1 MGVALLIT
9 SNIFTF
15 FCRFRRHQ
23 YINRLRY
30 VFLFYYIA
38 INTFLFS
45 IDNRLTNHKCVSGH
59 DSNVIVIPCHNLTLW
74 SNIVLLF
81 FILIRRSQNACV
93 TALTCNRYI
102 LHFCLRKI
110 IKYGWSNLT
119 TSSVC
124 SLDSTRIHSCGF
136 AIEVES
142 QLFPLSSYFK

>member
-1 MGVALLIT
+1 MRVALLII

-23 YINRLRY
+23 YINY
-30 VFLFYYIA
+30 KVFVFLFYYIA

-45 IDNRLTNHKCVSGH
+45 IDNRLTNHKCASGLVR
-59 DSNVIVIPCHNLTLW
+59 NVIVIPCQNLRVW

-81 FILIRRSQNACV
+81 FILIRRWQNACV

-102 LHFCLRKI
+102 LHFCLRKN
-110 IKYGWSNLT
+110 IKYGWCNLT

-124 SLDSTRIHSCGF
+124 SLDSTS
-136 AIEVES
+136 
-142 QLFPLSSYFK
+142 K